1 MEVNLDYWS
10 SRMDSEYALRLVQNF
25 QEALYSIFRDISTT
39 ISALELVSD
48 EQKQWILEKNA
59 SVPKGLNAC
68 VHEPINDRIHEQPT
82 ALAVEAWDGS
92 LTYGELDQSASSLSQ
107 RLVGMGIGP
116 EVPVALCMDKSKLVP
131 VAMLAILR
139 AGGAVVP
146 IGVTEPI
153 ARVEVI
159 LADSRPAVVI
169 CDDKQVERFSG
180 VGSNAQIL
188 STDDIGVM
196 TADESP
202 SLPATTATE
211 RGPAKPENTA
221 WIFYTSGSTGTPKGV
236 LVGHNALATSMKA
249 HGIALG
255 VSPETRVLQFAA
267 HTFDVSLQELCTTLV
282 YGGCV
287 CIPNEDDRINDLIGS
302 VRRLRVNMLAL
313 TSSVAS
319 TITPDDAPLVD
330 KLVLFGEEVK
340 AGVIETWLGK
350 ARIYNA
356 YGPTESSIF
365 ASVSKPFQSV
375 KDLANIGF
383 PMNVNL
389 WVTDPLNPGRLV
401 PPGAPGEMLIEGPL
415 LAHGYLN
422 DEAKTASAFIKDP
435 EFASSSLGLERGR
448 RFYRTGDIVR
458 QNKDYSM
465 SYFGRIGT
473 QIKVR
478 GQRLDVAEV
487 EHWITK
493 LLDGVRRAVVGLMPV
508 ASGEDATAA
517 KGGFLYAAVE
527 FSEETGFIALGDEDI
542 LPASEEIREALN
554 HLRDTLQARL
564 PSYMIPTFYVPFRR
578 IPLTSSGKTDRKM
591 VRRLVSELS
600 TADLE
605 SYVSDEDSANNGQE
619 LSETA
624 QTLQGLWA
632 SVLGVSST
640 SIKAGDHF
648 LYRGG
653 DSVSAIKLVEAARL
667 EHLNL
672 TVLDVLSFPRLQD
685 LAHVVDERRAEAE
698 RDDSAHGRGAD
709 DPAPFSLWQP
719 SSDDKETELAD
730 LASQC
735 GLGPE
740 EIEDVYPCTPLQ
752 QSMLAATQQRPT
764 AYLVR
769 RVYSLADGVD
779 LERFRGAWKAMID
792 RAPLMRTRILLGQ
805 RSGSLQILSKEAPA
819 WLHHDSLGG
828 YVAEDQARVMAVGQP
843 LMRFALVQEA
853 VGGARYFVWT
863 AHHSVYDGWSAQ
875 LIYRWLAAL
884 YLRDEMP
891 PAVPFTRFI
900 DHLQGGDL
908 RDDQAAAFWRRQ
920 LEGEVPSA
928 FPSMP
933 SSYYQPKPTAV
944 LTSEID
950 TSLTGS
956 PRAGSSLANVLRAAW
971 AMTLSQYLGS
981 RDVVFGATLSG
992 RNAPVAGIT
1001 ELIAPTITT
1010 VPIRIHVDRDDEVA
1024 AYLGAIQS
1032 QAVEMIP
1039 YEHTG
1044 LQDIRNIVPDLHPA
1058 TDIKHVLIIEP
1069 SPTGKEDAH
1078 RVPGMD
1084 LVDTAVDA
1092 FDTFALTLQCHLPSE
1107 NGGPL
1112 KVEARFDSHVVA
1124 EPQVEVLLR
1133 QLQHWMS
1140 QFLDPANRD
1149 KHLHTLEAVTS
1160 TDLAEIKTRNAD
1172 TPVRDMTCLHH
1183 LVRSVVR
1190 SQPASPA
1197 ICAWDGDFTYQE
1209 LQSHARTLGHHLSSL
1224 GVGPEVRV
1232 GLCMDKSK
1240 WTVVSM
1246 LAILE
1251 SGGVVVLLGTQY
1263 PVDRLRAI
1271 IQDCGARVILTNAA
1285 HTERLSGSGPSI
1297 VGVDETL
1304 LDSIPAPGPEV
1315 TEICPELQPH
1325 HPAWI
1330 VYTSGSTGSPKGSLL
1345 IHGGMATSLPA
1356 HGRPTKWSPESRT
1369 LQFSAHTFDVAIQEI
1384 MTTLIFGGCVCIPS
1398 EDQRI
1403 NSLSQCITAM
1413 NVNTIV
1419 LTSTVASTMNP
1430 EDVPSVT
1437 QLQLVGEQAKP
1448 SVVERWL
1455 GRAEIINIYG
1465 PSECSVYSSCSRPMQ
1480 KLEDAPN
1487 IGFPL
1492 DACNFWITSTTD
1504 YNRLVPI
1511 GVPGELLIENA
1522 WQAQEYVNNP
1532 ELTAKSF
1539 VVEPG
1544 FVKQLGLHGNGRR
1557 MYRTGDL
1564 VRQNPDGSYT
1574 HLGRIDT
1581 QVKFRGHRVDLGEIE
1596 YWIGKLLNGVRT
1608 AVVDL
1613 VDLQAGKGA
1622 GDLVAVMD
1630 FAPNCDL
1637 FGSEEPETEDVDGV
1651 TILAPSIKI
1660 QKALVDLKD
1669 TLGEK
1674 LPSYMVPTAYLPWQK
1689 IPLNP
1694 SGKTNRYAVRQF
1706 LTSLDSGTSLFK
1718 RYLADEGVKQ
1728 GPETEMGKQLQRL
1741 WAEVLS
1747 VEVDS
1752 IGAQDHFTR
1761 LGGDSLAA
1769 MKLVTAG
1776 RQVGLH
1782 LTVSSIFTYP
1792 ILANFARVLEEEQQ
1806 AGRGGFAEEDPAPFE
1821 LALESETAIS
1831 SPGFQSRLEDMAVQC
1846 RLSPENIEDVYP
1858 CTPMQ
1863 EALFAITA
1871 RQPTAYTYRQ
1881 VFQADENVDLKR
1893 FQEAWEMVSKALPI
1907 LRTRIVLDSSS
1918 SGFVQAVVDTP
1929 LAWCTGDDLDSYLEM
1944 DQVIGFEPGQPLL
1957 RCGLI
1962 RDQSSANTKS
1972 YFVLTTHHTMF
1983 DKWSLQRVYTH
1994 YLYPAYAGLEMPKVV
2009 PYPRFIRYVLDT
2021 DISAASKYWN
2031 KLLADGDSFTDFP
2044 SLPSASFFQP
2054 NPTSLL
2060 ERTVRVSVGGQ
2071 TELQMPFPSLL
2082 RAAWALTV
2090 AQYAAVDDV
2099 MFAVNLS
2106 GRSAPVPEV
2115 TEMVAPTFTT
2125 VPVRV
2130 RIDGGQKVGDF
2141 LDGVHREAVEMIPH
2155 EHVGLQKIKKLVP
2168 TFAPADLGHLFLV
2181 HPAEDAN
2188 DLSLRVP
2195 GFEQVRVGMEAAL
2208 DNYPLTILCKV
2219 DERGT
2224 EAAIEA
2230 RFDSA
2235 VIGNDRLSSIL
2246 RQFEHNVAQLSN
2258 ATNQEQTVG
2267 SLQLVNPQDLDQLS
2281 KWNLDL
2287 DAQET
2292 PLGCVHD
2299 LVRDAVR
2306 DTPGAQAVCSWD
2318 GQLTYQ
2324 QLDQMARSLAHV
2336 LVIEGN
2342 VGPEVAVGFCMDKS
2356 RWAVVA
2362 MLAILYAGGA
2372 VVPLG
2377 SQLPVSRLRAMVED
2391 CSPAMVLCDEA
2402 QAHKFKTL
2410 GCKDVVVNEWTVSH
2424 YEQTH
2429 GGQDRGV
2436 PCPSV
2441 SPNNIAWIMYT
2452 SGSTGIPKGVVL
2464 EHGGLYNSLLGMGKL
2479 CKTDSTFR
2487 AFQFSAYTFDVT
2499 ISDVF
2504 VTLARGGTICVPSE
2518 TERMND
2524 LVGAIQRL
2532 DANFLHITAS
2542 TAALISPSDVPAVKM
2557 LVLGGEHINPALVE
2571 KWLQGSNA
2579 TLMNSYG
2586 PAECSITSTTN
2597 ASLDNKD
2604 DSSVIGKA
2612 LAGTQT
2618 WVVDRH
2624 DYNRLAPIG
2633 AAGELLIEGPH
2644 LGRGYINDPLKTSA
2658 AFVTDP
2664 SFVTQVG
2671 HGRQGR
2677 RMYRTGDLV
2686 RYGADGSLC
2695 MLGRGDS
2702 QVKIRGQRVDLAEI
2716 EFWILK
2722 LVPALRT
2729 AVVEYFSPND
2739 RQRALV
2745 AAVEFHDDHEDDG
2758 RDFSS
2763 VSTWLKTSL
2772 SEKLPSYMVPRV
2784 YLQMDKVPKT
2794 ASGKT
2799 DRRSVRRFMAAESF
2813 QRADKLLADNASE
2826 PGTVHGD
2833 REALVRKLWAS
2844 VIGLEQESIDRQDN
2858 FFDLGA
2864 DSIGAMKLVAAAKLE
2879 GLGLQVVD
2887 VFKNPVLCKLA
2898 AVARDLDGSAAKGA
2912 SKQQYQPFQ
2921 LLNGVGDVD
2930 SFLEEIVCPVTGTQ
2944 KDSVIDAFPAT
2955 DAVAFN
2961 VVGAL
2966 TSAQTEVNTFALD
2979 TDSHLDPARLQ
2990 QSCFLLAQHVE
3001 AFRTVFVLNHR
3012 DGKFLQV
3019 ILKSHEYNVPVV
3031 VASSSMESATKQLM
3045 DGDMSRRFRL
3055 GRPMMDMAIL
3065 HHQETSKTR
3074 VLFRMSHALYDGLS
3088 LPIMWDTLRALY
3100 QTQGPIETPLSSF
3113 SAYVHD
3119 LIPHTSDTAYSYWR
3133 TLLDGSVMPEL
3144 SAATRS
3150 DDQTP
3155 RPMAF
3160 TRSKQVPV
3168 SKLRGQGITTSAVL
3182 NCAWAHVLAQY
3193 TGTDDVVFG
3202 DTISGRNLVDP
3213 AISDTLVGCCATHVP
3228 MRVRFDGPG
3237 RRTVPDLLRQVRDQ
3251 QHGRIPHEGLGFRA
3265 VIRDCTG
3272 WAPSTR
3278 FTSIV
3283 NHRPGRPAAG
3293 GKPGSV
3299 AGEIEFSFGTVT
3311 TEKQPLTTWYDI
3323 AVISEEGDGVTNL
3336 SLGYSTAAFE
3346 PETARALLDDLAET
3360 VNLMMNAGAPGSDH
3374 QLVLHG
3380 TEAMPKSSSA
3390 FAGTAADGA
3399 AGTLDR
3405 IWFSVF
3411 ASGRG
3416 CPEEEDV
3423 RRKPFTQI
3431 GGDILG
3437 AAHLVALIERS
3448 RKTARPSSNAGVG
3461 AEVTVDDVLRHPS
3474 LAEFAGFLRRRGI
3487 RLE

>member
-1 MEVNLDYWS
+1 MSNHKAIESLLCRVASQVLKKDESEIDAGKSFAAQGGDTLQAIFFAAQCREVGVIVDMMDVSLCGSLVDLAQKLAPTHAHLQVSEATVNGGQQQQQQQEQEKGKERVKIPFTELQSLYGSAGVNQTLLWDVGTATMSESDVTTMLEQVVERHPVLGASFDTESRQVVTGGAAASPSGILVPYESDEECASRVEKLRTEVSKSEVDVLHVLNVLLFGETSQIKKIGLVVPAGALDAQSWHTLIQDLQTYSIRATQPTAQVHTFANWVETTKEEKGMEKGHQNELVQEPLTDSKPPLQTPHAASDVSSSTFTLSTELTDSLYDEKCHQTLRTEVHDLLFASLASSFKDQLPDTTGYLEIRDGRPQDDGDAWDTVIGCFDELVDVPYHSSGDVLNASRSAKDARKRSVLRSVPSGSDHQHFIFDTTELRRRRTSGDSSFQHSAEQVSRKDIGERLVQSLGGLYVLPFWAGMGLSFLVMCGTKSGGEAGPQVSSEAFIRHLSDTVAKLTDSIPLPTLLDFPYISLDYPSLDRLFEQKLRRIAEEPLTVIENIYPCSPIQENVLVSSSLDKGAYTCIFTVKVSTSGRFASCDAEKWVAAWGKVVDKHSALRTIFVESEGRQGHFDQIVLHKVTPRVDIVNGTAPPLDVEFRPLEAPHHLSIGEAGTGQFIIVLTISHAITDGHSAEVILSDMCGYVAGMGSSSGGDKKVLSYSDYVIDQHQPLTGMTVASDYWPRYLEKTQETLLPVTRDVDELSGFDTVKSVIPINVKSVDRLCQQHNINLSSVCQFAWGVVLRSHLGVDDVCFSYISSVRHVPLKGIMTAVGPLITTLLCSMNLDGDANVLDAVKAVNADYLESLAHEAELADAVSTRRWSNTVMSFRRRLVSDDESLPGLKCKIIKGLSPTNYDVSLIVSAGQADMEVNLDYWS

-39 ISALELVSD
+39 ISELELVSD

-68 VHEPINDRIHEQPT
+68 VHEPINDRIRKQPA

-92 LTYGELDQSASSLSQ
+92 LTYGELDQSASRLSQ
-107 RLVGMGIGP
+107 RLVDMGIRP

-146 IGVTEPI
+146 IGVMEPT

-169 CDDKQVERFSG
+169 CDNKQFERFSG
-180 VGSNAQIL
+180 VGSSAQIL
-188 STDDIGVM
+188 STDDIG
-196 TADESP
+196 
-202 SLPATTATE
+202 
-211 RGPAKPENTA
+211 
-221 WIFYTSGSTGTPKGV
+221 
-236 LVGHNALATSMKA
+236 
-249 HGIALG
+249 
-255 VSPETRVLQFAA
+255 
-267 HTFDVSLQELCTTLV
+267 
-282 YGGCV
+282 
-287 CIPNEDDRINDLIGS
+287 
-302 VRRLRVNMLAL
+302 
-313 TSSVAS
+313 
-319 TITPDDAPLVD
+319 
-330 KLVLFGEEVK
+330 
-340 AGVIETWLGK
+340 
-350 ARIYNA
+350 
-356 YGPTESSIF
+356 
-365 ASVSKPFQSV
+365 
-375 KDLANIGF
+375 
-383 PMNVNL
+383 
-389 WVTDPLNPGRLV
+389 
-401 PPGAPGEMLIEGPL
+401 
-415 LAHGYLN
+415 
-422 DEAKTASAFIKDP
+422 
-435 EFASSSLGLERGR
+435 
-448 RFYRTGDIVR
+448 
-458 QNKDYSM
+458 
-465 SYFGRIGT
+465 
-473 QIKVR
+473 IKVR

-527 FSEETGFIALGDEDI
+527 FSEDTGFIALGDEDI
-542 LPASEEIREALN
+542 LSASEEIREVLN

-578 IPLTSSGKTDRKM
+578 VPLTSSGKTDRKM

-600 TADLE
+600 MTDLE

-685 LAHVVDERRAEAE
+685 LARVVDERRAEAE
-698 RDDSAHGRGAD
+698 REDSAHGRGAD
-709 DPAPFSLWQP
+709 DPVPFSLWEP
-719 SSDDKETELAD
+719 SSDDKEAELAD

-769 RVYSLADGVD
+769 RVYSLANGVD
-779 LERFRGAWKAMID
+779 LERFHGAWKAMID

-819 WLHHDSLGG
+819 WLHHDSLDR

-900 DHLQGGDL
+900 EHLQGGDL

-933 SSYYQPKPTAV
+933 SSYYQPKPTSV

-950 TSLTGS
+950 TSVTGS
-956 PRAGSSLANVLRAAW
+956 HRAGSSLANVLRAAW
-971 AMTLSQYLGS
+971 AMTLSQ
-981 RDVVFGATLSG
+981 
-992 RNAPVAGIT
+992 
-1001 ELIAPTITT
+1001 
-1010 VPIRIHVDRDDEVA
+1010 
-1024 AYLGAIQS
+1024 
-1032 QAVEMIP
+1032 
-1039 YEHTG
+1039 
-1044 LQDIRNIVPDLHPA
+1044 NIVPDLHAA

-1069 SPTGKEDAH
+1069 SSTGKEDAH

-1133 QLQHWMS
+1133 QLQHWVS
-1140 QFLDPANRD
+1140 QFLDPVNRD
-1149 KHLHTLEAVTS
+1149 KHLHALEAVTS

-1183 LVRSVVR
+1183 LVRSVVC

-1209 LQSHARTLGHHLSSL
+1209 LQSHARTLGHYLSSL

-1263 PVDRLRAI
+1263 PVDRLQAI

-1304 LDSIPAPGPEV
+1304 LASIPAPGQEV

-1356 HGRPTKWSPESRT
+1356 HGRPTKWSSESRT

-1419 LTSTVASTMNP
+1419 LTSTVASTVNP

-1465 PSECSVYSSCSRPMQ
+1465 PSECSVYSSCSLPMQ

-1532 ELTAKSF
+1532 ELTARSF
-1539 VVEPG
+1539 VAEPG
-1544 FVKQLGLHGNGRR
+1544 FVKQLGLHGKGRR

-1630 FAPNCDL
+1630 FAPSCDL

-1651 TILAPSIKI
+1651 TILAPSMKI

-1669 TLGEK
+1669 ILGEK

-1792 ILANFARVLEEEQQ
+1792 ILADFARVLEEEQQ
-1806 AGRGGFAEEDPAPFE
+1806 VGRGGSAEEDPAPFE
-1821 LALESETAIS
+1821 LALESETAIA
-1831 SPGFQSRLEDMAVQC
+1831 SPGFQSRLQDMAVQC
-1846 RLSPENIEDVYP
+1846 RL
-1858 CTPMQ
+1858 
-1863 EALFAITA
+1863 
-1871 RQPTAYTYRQ
+1871 
-1881 VFQADENVDLKR
+1881 
-1893 FQEAWEMVSKALPI
+1893 
-1907 LRTRIVLDSSS
+1907 
-1918 SGFVQAVVDTP
+1918 
-1929 LAWCTGDDLDSYLEM
+1929 YLEM

-1983 DKWSLQRVYTH
+1983 DKWSLQRVYTR

-2009 PYPRFIRYVLDT
+2009 PYPRFIRYVSDT
-2021 DISAASKYWN
+2021 DMDAASQYWN

-2044 SLPSASFFQP
+2044 SLTSASFFQP

-2060 ERTVRVSVGGQ
+2060 ERTVGVS
-2071 TELQMPFPSLL
+2071 
-2082 RAAWALTV
+2082 
-2090 AQYAAVDDV
+2090 
-2099 MFAVNLS
+2099 
-2106 GRSAPVPEV
+2106 
-2115 TEMVAPTFTT
+2115 
-2125 VPVRV
+2125 
-2130 RIDGGQKVGDF
+2130 
-2141 LDGVHREAVEMIPH
+2141 
-2155 EHVGLQKIKKLVP
+2155 KIKKLVP

-2224 EAAIEA
+2224 EATIEA

-2235 VIGNDRLSSIL
+2235 VIGDDRLSSIL

-2267 SLQLVNPQDLDQLS
+2267 SLQLANSQDLDQLS

-2287 DAQET
+2287 DVQET

-2299 LVRDAVR
+2299 LV
-2306 DTPGAQAVCSWD
+2306 
-2318 GQLTYQ
+2318 
-2324 QLDQMARSLAHV
+2324 
-2336 LVIEGN
+2336 
-2342 VGPEVAVGFCMDKS
+2342 
-2356 RWAVVA
+2356 
-2362 MLAILYAGGA
+2362 
-2372 VVPLG
+2372 
-2377 SQLPVSRLRAMVED
+2377 
-2391 CSPAMVLCDEA
+2391 
-2402 QAHKFKTL
+2402 
-2410 GCKDVVVNEWTVSH
+2410 
-2424 YEQTH
+2424 
-2429 GGQDRGV
+2429 
-2436 PCPSV
+2436 
-2441 SPNNIAWIMYT
+2441 
-2452 SGSTGIPKGVVL
+2452 
-2464 EHGGLYNSLLGMGKL
+2464 
-2479 CKTDSTFR
+2479 
-2487 AFQFSAYTFDVT
+2487 
-2499 ISDVF
+2499 
-2504 VTLARGGTICVPSE
+2504 
-2518 TERMND
+2518 
-2524 LVGAIQRL
+2524 
-2532 DANFLHITAS
+2532 
-2542 TAALISPSDVPAVKM
+2542 
-2557 LVLGGEHINPALVE
+2557 
-2571 KWLQGSNA
+2571 
-2579 TLMNSYG
+2579 
-2586 PAECSITSTTN
+2586 
-2597 ASLDNKD
+2597 
-2604 DSSVIGKA
+2604 
-2612 LAGTQT
+2612 
-2618 WVVDRH
+2618 
-2624 DYNRLAPIG
+2624 
-2633 AAGELLIEGPH
+2633 
-2644 LGRGYINDPLKTSA
+2644 
-2658 AFVTDP
+2658 
-2664 SFVTQVG
+2664 
-2671 HGRQGR
+2671 
-2677 RMYRTGDLV
+2677 
-2686 RYGADGSLC
+2686 
-2695 MLGRGDS
+2695 
-2702 QVKIRGQRVDLAEI
+2702 KIRGQRVDLAEV
-2716 EFWILK
+2716 EFWILR

-2745 AAVEFHDDHEDDG
+2745 AAVEFHDREDDG

-2763 VSTWLKTSL
+2763 VSTRLKTSL

-2813 QRADKLLADNASE
+2813 QRADKLLADNTSE

-2833 REALVRKLWAS
+2833 REVLVRKLWAS

-2887 VFKNPVLCKLA
+2887 VFKSPVLCKLA
-2898 AVARDLDGSAAKGA
+2898 AVARDLGVSATKGA

-2921 LLNGVGDVD
+2921 LLGSVGDID
-2930 SFLEEIVCPVTGTQ
+2930 NFLEEVVYPATGTQ
-2944 KDSVIDAFPAT
+2944 RDSVIDAFPAT

-2961 VVGAL
+2961 VAGAL

-3001 AFRTVFVLNHR
+3001 AFRTVFVINHH

-3031 VASSSMESATKQLM
+3031 VADGSMESATKQLM
-3045 DGDMSRRFRL
+3045 DGGMSRRFRL

-3119 LIPHTSDTAYSYWR
+3119 LISHTGDTAYSYWR
-3133 TLLDGSVMPEL
+3133 ALLDGSVMPEL

-3160 TRSKQVPV
+3160 THSKQVPV

-3213 AISDTLVGCCATHVP
+3213 SISNTLVGCCATHVP

-3237 RRTVPDLLRQVRDQ
+3237 RQTVLDLLHQVRDQ
-3251 QHGRIPHEGLGFRA
+3251 QHGRIPHEGLGFRT
-3265 VIRDCTG
+3265 VIRDCTD

-3283 NHRPGRPAAG
+3283 NHRPGRPAASS
-3293 GKPGSV
+3293 KPGG
-3299 AGEIEFSFGTVT
+3299 AAEEIRLSFGTVT
-3311 TEKQPLTTWYDI
+3311 TEKQPLTTWYDL
-3323 AVISEEGDGVTNL
+3323 AVISEEGDGVTSL
-3336 SLGYSTAAFE
+3336 SLGYSTTAFE
-3346 PETARALLDDLAET
+3346 PETAQALLDDLAET
-3360 VNLMMNAGAPGSDH
+3360 ASIMMDVGAPGSDH

-3380 TEAMPKSSSA
+3380 TEAMPKSSSSV
-3390 FAGTAADGA
+3390 FAGMTADGA
-3399 AGTLDR
+3399 ADTLDR

-3411 ASGRG
+3411 ASERGRREEEE
-3416 CPEEEDV
+3416 EEEDV

-3431 GGDILG
+3431 GGNILG
-3437 AAHLVALIERS
+3437 AAHLVALVERA
-3448 RKTARPSSNAGVG
+3448 RTTASPLSNAGAG

-3474 LAEFAGFLRRRGI
+3474 LAEFAGFLRRRSI
-3487 RLE
+3487 HLD